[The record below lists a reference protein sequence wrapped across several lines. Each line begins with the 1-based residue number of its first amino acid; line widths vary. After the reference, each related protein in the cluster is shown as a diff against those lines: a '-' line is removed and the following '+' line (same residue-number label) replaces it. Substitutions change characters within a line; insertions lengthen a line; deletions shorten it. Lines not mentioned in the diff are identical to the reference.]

1 MGGMSNDRFYPV
13 TYGCELGNRFTRRRF
28 SNCKGLPDWQYNG
41 RSSYRATPLWQ
52 GLYDLCIFLQEHKS
66 IYPCEESDGNSN
78 VVSGRSDDICP
89 AVPDYDELAAHQSH
103 YVVLGNPF
111 VIMIVKLRT
120 IRIVVHLVHRLSIL
134 AGKFHQVFLPPCPL
148 SFL

>member
-1 MGGMSNDRFYPV
+1 MVANWV
-13 TYGCELGNRFTRRRF
+13 TGSPEEDL
-28 SNCKGLPDWQYNG
+28 
-41 RSSYRATPLWQ
+41 ATVKDCLIDNIMDDLVTGQPPWQ

-78 VVSGRSDDICP
+78 AVSGRSDDICP